1 MFDNQELT
9 NVREVLNVKKNVAS
23 IAKHEEKQKM
33 KFVEIVSFSINILQ
47 LQN

>member
-9 NVREVLNVKKNVAS
+9 NVRKALNVEKSVAS
-23 IAKHEEKQKM
+23 IAEHEEKQKM
-33 KFVEIVSFSINILQ
+33 KFVEIVSFSIIILQ